1 MKYSMPCSLDLLGS
15 LDLTLELEE
24 LANDSEYV
32 FDHASLSTV
41 EPFGMLLAGAK
52 IREFVENHE
61 EANHADVNFK
71 QHTYAGHMGFF
82 QSILQDF
89 GKKPGEA
96 FGSSR
101 YIPITEILV
110 EDMKKETGGSSELRI
125 KKIERE
131 AYRLAVVLSQRNDDL
146 CEYLTYSIRELIRNI
161 VEHSKAVSIW
171 IAGQYWPTKNLVEIS
186 ILDQGLGIQSTLSR
200 NPKLKIRNDRDA
212 LFLCIEP
219 GITRKGHLKIDPYD
233 EWANTG
239 YGLYMTSSIC
249 QRGGD
254 FAICSG
260 DSCLYL
266 NEKINN
272 MYSAAFSGTAIRMRI
287 NTRRISKLTQDLK
300 MLLLEG
306 ERLARHN
313 SKQAVLSASK
323 ISRILANQSE

>member
-1 MKYSMPCSLDLLGS
+1 MKVSMPCSLDLLGS

-32 FDHASLSTV
+32 FDHDRLSRV

-52 IREFVENHE
+52 IRQFMTDHE
-61 EANHADVNFK
+61 DARHADVNFK
-71 QHTYAGHMGFF
+71 KHTYAGHMGFF

-96 FGSSR
+96 CGSGT
-101 YIPITEILV
+101 YIPITEFLV

-125 KKIERE
+125 KNIERE
-131 AYRLAVVLSQRNDDL
+131 ARRLAMVLSQRNNNL
-146 CEYLTYSIRELIRNI
+146 CEYLTYSIRELMRNI
-161 VEHSKAVSIW
+161 VEHSRAESIW
-171 IAGQYWPTKNLVEIS
+171 VAGQYWPTEHLVEIS
-186 ILDQGLGIQSTLSR
+186 ILDQGLGIERTLR
-200 NPKLKIRNDRDA
+200 KNPKLKIKNDRDA
-212 LFLCIEP
+212 LLLSIEP
-219 GITRKGHLKIDPYD
+219 GITRKGHLAIDPYD

-260 DSCLYL
+260 ESCLYL
-266 NEKINN
+266 NENIDK
-272 MYSAAFSGTAIRMRI
+272 MYSASFSGTAIRMRI
-287 NTRRISKLTQDLK
+287 NTQRISKLSQDLK
-300 MLLLEG
+300 ELLNEG
-306 ERLARHN
+306 ERRARSN

-323 ISRILANQSE
+323 ISRILAN